1 MNLHLNED
9 GELISWDS
17 YKVYIITNNRH
28 SKITGTQKKKKEIQT
43 NKQKKITGTQKY
55 H

>member
-28 SKITGTQKKKKEIQT
+28 SKITGTQKKKKKYKQT
-43 NKQKKITGTQKY
+43 NKKK
-55 H
+55 